1 MQALFHD
8 MGSKVQVSAH
18 QRGRLTSFIG
28 ILLALALACASCP
41 VVPGTA
47 HAAINGND
55 YVGQSTVNDRG
66 MNITEAP
73 AIESTYGILV
83 DSDGNVLWARAEDE
97 HTAMASITKTMTA
110 IVALENGNPDDV
122 YTISP
127 KAASVGESSAGLVAG
142 QQVTLRDLIAGL
154 LIHSGNDA
162 SMAIAEGIAGGEA
175 EFVQMMNDKAAQM
188 GLENTRFQNPHGLD
202 EGLGRRRALF
212 LRRRHQRDGFAMPC
226 RNPTFREV
234 VGHEVLHARASA
246 ESPGAVDDQRAAAP
260 LGTSASAVK
269 TGFTNSR
276 QCLAAAASR
285 DGVELYA
292 IVLDSS
298 DEVQRFIDA
307 YKLLDWGFTH
317 YRPYTLATPDQV
329 LVDAPMSGF
338 LDKTVKAGVAEEVT
352 GMVFDFNGDIAIDV
366 RLTDRP
372 DGVAKGDTVGTITW
386 RQGENIVASVPLVAL
401 EDKMGPS
408 PVTSVITSLV
418 RCVGIVTGDQCVAQ
432 STVYVQAP
440 EVERVQST
448 AGQGMNAA
456 LEMEIRDYIAA
467 YNASVYGSGS

>member
-28 ILLALALACASCP
+28 ILLALALACASCT

-202 EGLGRRRALF
+202 EGLADDEHYSSAADISVMVRY
-212 LRRRHQRDGFAMPC
+212 AMQD
-226 RNPTFREV
+226 PTFREV
-234 VGHEVLHARASA
+234 VGMKSCTLDLSGEPRELLTTNALLATW
-246 ESPGAVDDQRAAAP
+246 DDCI
-260 LGTSASAVK
+260 GVK
-269 TGFTNSR
+269 TGFTNKAG

>member
-1 MQALFHD
+1 MQVRPHD
-8 MGSKVQVSAH
+8 IDSKGQVSAR

-28 ILLALALACASCP
+28 IVLSLVLACTLCLG
-41 VVPGTA
+41 VPGTA
-47 HAAINGND
+47 HGAINGND

-73 AIESTYGILV
+73 AIESPYGILV
-83 DSDGNVLWARAEDE
+83 DAAGNVLWARAQDE
-97 HTAMASITKTMTA
+97 HRAMASITKTMTA
-110 IVALENGNPDDV
+110 IVALENGNLDDV

-142 QQVTLRDLIAGL
+142 PQVTLRDLIAGL
-154 LIHSGNDA
+154 LVHSGNDA
-162 SMAIAEGIAGGEA
+162 SMAIAEGIAGGER

-188 GLENTRFQNPHGLD
+188 GLENTHFQNPHGLD
-202 EGLGRRRALF
+202 ADDHYSSAADISVIVRY
-212 LRRRHQRDGFAMPC
+212 AMQ
-226 RNPTFREV
+226 NPTFREV
-234 VGHEVLHARASA
+234 VAMKSCTLNLSGQPKELLTTNALLATW
-246 ESPGAVDDQRAAAP
+246 DDCI
-260 LGTSASAVK
+260 GIK
-269 TGFTNSR
+269 TGFTNKAG
-276 QCLAAAASR
+276 QCLSAAASK

-292 IVLDSS
+292 VVLDST

-338 LDKTVKAGVAEEVT
+338 LDKTVKAGVAEEVK

-366 RLTDRP
+366 RLTDKP

-408 PVTSVITSLV
+408 PVTSIITSLV
-418 RCVGIVTGDQCVAQ
+418 RCIGVLTGDQCVAQ
-432 STVYVQAP
+432 STIYAQAP
-440 EVERVQST
+440 GVERVQST
-448 AGQGMNAA
+448 AGQGMNAP
-456 LEMEIRDYIAA
+456 LEMDIRDYVAA
-467 YNASVYGSGS
+467 YNAATYGSGS

>member
-1 MQALFHD
+1 MQVRPHD
-8 MGSKVQVSAH
+8 IASTVQVSTH

-28 ILLALALACASCP
+28 TLLSLVLACTLCLG
-41 VVPGTA
+41 VPGTA
-47 HAAINGND
+47 QAAINGND

-73 AIESTYGILV
+73 AIESTFGILV
-83 DSDGNVLWARAEDE
+83 DSAGNVLWARAQDE

-110 IVALENGNPDDV
+110 IVALENGNLDDV
-122 YTISP
+122 ITVSP

-154 LIHSGNDA
+154 LVHSGNDA
-162 SMAIAEGIAGGEA
+162 SMAIAEAIAGGEK

-188 GLENTRFQNPHGLD
+188 GLTNTQFQNPHGLD
-202 EGLGRRRALF
+202 A
-212 LRRRHQRDGFAMPC
+212 DGHYSSAADISVIVRYAMQD
-226 RNPTFREV
+226 PTFREI
-234 VGHEVLHARASA
+234 VGMKSCTLNLNGEPKELLTTNALLATW
-246 ESPGAVDDQRAAAP
+246 DDCI
-260 LGTSASAVK
+260 GVK
-269 TGFTNSR
+269 TGFTNKAG

-292 IVLDSS
+292 IVLDST

-352 GMVFDFNGDIAIDV
+352 GMVFDFNGDISIDV
-366 RLTDRP
+366 RLTDKP

-408 PVTSVITSLV
+408 PITSVITSLV
-418 RCVGIVTGDQCVAQ
+418 RCVGVITGDQCVAQ
-432 STVYVQAP
+432 STIYAQAP

-448 AGQGMNAA
+448 AGQGMNGP
-456 LEMEIRDYIAA
+456 LELEIRDYVAA
-467 YNASVYGSGS
+467 YNASAYGTGS

>member
-1 MQALFHD
+1 MQARPHD
-8 MGSKVQVSAH
+8 IGSTVQVSTH
-18 QRGRLTSFIG
+18 QRGRLTSFIDM
-28 ILLALALACASCP
+28 LLSLVLACALCLG
-41 VVPGTA
+41 VPGTA
-47 HAAINGND
+47 QAAINGND

-73 AIESTYGILV
+73 AIESTFGILV
-83 DSDGNVLWARAEDE
+83 DSTGNVLWARAQDE

-110 IVALENGNPDDV
+110 IVALENGNLDDV
-122 YTISP
+122 ITVSP

-154 LIHSGNDA
+154 LVHSGNDA
-162 SMAIAEGIAGGEA
+162 SMAIAEAIAGGEK

-188 GLENTRFQNPHGLD
+188 GLANTQFQNPHGLD
-202 EGLGRRRALF
+202 A
-212 LRRRHQRDGFAMPC
+212 DGHYSSAADISVIVRYAMQD
-226 RNPTFREV
+226 PTFREI
-234 VGHEVLHARASA
+234 VGMKSCTLNLNGEPKELLTTNALLATW
-246 ESPGAVDDQRAAAP
+246 DDCI
-260 LGTSASAVK
+260 GVK
-269 TGFTNSR
+269 TGFTNKAG

-285 DGVELYA
+285 DDVELYA
-292 IVLDSS
+292 IVLDST

-352 GMVFDFNGDIAIDV
+352 GMVFDFNGDISIDV
-366 RLTDRP
+366 RLTDKP

-408 PVTSVITSLV
+408 PITSVITSLV
-418 RCVGIVTGDQCVAQ
+418 RCVGVITGDQCVAQ
-432 STVYVQAP
+432 STIYAQAP

-448 AGQGMNAA
+448 AGQGMNGP
-456 LEMEIRDYIAA
+456 LELEIRDYVAA
-467 YNASVYGSGS
+467 YNASAYGTGS